1 MTKAGLAVALSDF
14 ILLAKL
20 EALDVETHKI
30 VKRFEK
36 SEKHV
41 LSAEIRITLSNLL
54 HLVIRAAKTQME
66 ERRKKRPPLQT
77 QELLWQ
83 TDVELEYLKIQVRK
97 SFTLRLINEGCY
109 EAWSRQIAEV
119 GGLLG
124 GWLKKTRESVE
135 AAQAHAQQ
143 GKQPKQGSLF

>member
-1 MTKAGLAVALSDF
+1 MALSDF
-14 ILLAKL
+14 TLLAKL
-20 EALDVETHKI
+20 EALDIETHKI

-41 LSAEIRITLSNLL
+41 LSAEIRTTLSNLL

-66 ERRKKRPPLQT
+66 EKRKRRPPLQT

-97 SFTLRLINEGCY
+97 SFALRLINEGCY
-109 EAWSRQIAEV
+109 EAWSRQISEV

-124 GWLKKTRESVE
+124 GWIKKNRETVE
-135 AAQAHAQQ
+135 AVQAHAQAA
-143 GKQPKQGSLF
+143 KQPKQGTLI